1 MAFMT
6 AGKLPAQTDDGPMTK
21 WYKNKR
27 FLWAAALVAVVVIA
41 VVLWLTVFNHPKRPD
56 VVTQAAV
63 IGNVEKTV
71 LASGTLEPFEEVNVG
86 AQVSG
91 QVTRLAVDLGD
102 QVKKGQVI
110 ADIDS
115 QKQHNDLL
123 TAQAQLNNVQA
134 QKATAMANLAQAQS
148 NFTRQQTLYKADAGP
163 QADYEA
169 AVATLKSAQA
179 SVDAVNAQ
187 IASATV
193 SVNTANVN
201 VGYTHIVAPMDGTV
215 IAIVTKQ
222 GQTVNAN
229 QSAPTIV
236 VLGQLDKM
244 TVKAEISEADVIH
257 IKPGMQVYFTT
268 LGDPQ
273 KRYYATLRSIEP
285 APTDFSGDTTTTNT
299 TSTTA
304 VYYYGLFDVEN
315 PDGIL
320 RPEMTAQVYIIQ
332 QGAQNVLTI
341 PSAALGRKS
350 KDGSYIVRV
359 VGKDKKPKPVKI
371 KTGVDD
377 GTNVQVLSG
386 LNEGDQVVV
395 AQADA
400 AANASASGNGGR
412 RYGGGGGG
420 RGGPPGGL

>member
-1 MAFMT
+1 M
-6 AGKLPAQTDDGPMTK
+6 

-27 FLWAAALVAVVVIA
+27 VLWIAAAAAAVVIA
-41 VVLWLTVFNHPKRPD
+41 VVLWLTVFHHAKRGE
-56 VVTQAAV
+56 VVTQPAV

-91 QVTRLAVDLGD
+91 QVTRLAVALGD
-102 QVKKGQVI
+102 HVRKGDVI

-115 QKQHNDLL
+115 QKQRNDLL
-123 TAQAQLNNVQA
+123 TTQAQLNNVQA
-134 QKATAMANLAQAQS
+134 QKANAIASLAQAQS
-148 NFTRQQTLYKADAGP
+148 NFTRQQTLFQADAGSK
-163 QADYEA
+163 ADFEA
-169 AVATLKSAQA
+169 ATATLKSAQA
-179 SVDAVNAQ
+179 SIDAVNAQ
-187 IASATV
+187 IASANV

-201 VGYTHIVAPMDGTV
+201 LGYTHIVAPMDGTV

-257 IKPGMQVYFTT
+257 IQSGMQVYFTT

-273 KRYYATLRSIEP
+273 KRYYASLRSIEP
-285 APTDFSGDTTTTNT
+285 APTDFSGDTATQTTA
-299 TSTTA
+299 TSA
-304 VYYYGLFDVEN
+304 VYYYGLFDVDN

-320 RPEMTAQVYIIQ
+320 RPAMTAQVYIIQ

-350 KDGSYIVRV
+350 RDGSYTVRV
-359 VGKDKKPKPVKI
+359 VGKDKKPVPVKI

-377 GTNVQVLSG
+377 GSNVQVLSG
-386 LNEGDQVVV
+386 LKAGDQVVV

-400 AANASASGNGGR
+400 SANASAAGNGGR
-412 RYGGGGGG
+412 RGAGGYGGGG

>member
-1 MAFMT
+1 M
-6 AGKLPAQTDDGPMTK
+6 

-27 FLWAAALVAVVVIA
+27 FLWIAGIIAAIVIA
-41 VVLWLTVFNHPKRPD
+41 LILWLTVFNHPKRPD
-56 VVTQAAV
+56 FVTQAAV
-63 IGNVEKTV
+63 VGNVEKTV
-71 LASGTLEPFEEVNVG
+71 LATGTLEPFEEVNVG

-91 QVTRLAVDLGD
+91 QVTRLAVELGD
-102 QVKKGQVI
+102 HVKKGDVI

-115 QKQHNDLL
+115 QNQRNALL
-123 TAQAQLNNVQA
+123 TSQAQLNSTRA
-134 QKATAMANLAQAQS
+134 QMATAQASLAQAQS
-148 NFTRQQTLYKADAGP
+148 NFTRQQTLVQADAGSK
-163 QADYEA
+163 ADYETA
-169 AVATLKSAQA
+169 LATLKSAQA
-179 SVDAVNAQ
+179 NVDAVNAQ

-201 VGYTHIVAPMDGTV
+201 LGYTHIVAPMDGTV
-215 IAIVTKQ
+215 IAIITKQ

-257 IKPGMQVYFTT
+257 IQPGMQVYFTT

-285 APTDFSGDTTTTNT
+285 APTDFSGDTTTTT
-299 TSTTA
+299 TATSA
-304 VYYYGLFDVEN
+304 VYYYGLFDVDN
-315 PDGIL
+315 PDGVL
-320 RPEMTAQVYIIQ
+320 RPAMTAQVYIIQ

-350 KDGSYIVRV
+350 KDGSYTVRV

-386 LNEGDQVVV
+386 LKAGDEVVV

-400 AANASASGNGGR
+400 SANASASGNNRTSR
-412 RYGGGGGG
+412 RMGGGGGP
-420 RGGPPGGL
+420 GGPPGGL